1 MQRILFW
8 LGIILLVNW
17 WVRRQSRA
25 AAGRVHARR
34 EQAGMHQ
41 ASHPGAAR
49 SGMPPGA
56 NGSGAAAPARQLAE
70 PMARCDTC
78 GVHIPQSESLTVGG
92 GHFCCAE
99 HVRESVHR
107 GS

>member
-8 LGIILLVNW
+8 LGIILLINW

-25 AAGRVHARR
+25 AAGRVNARR
-34 EQAGMHQ
+34 EQGGAQQGVNQ
-41 ASHPGAAR
+41 GAAR
-49 SGMPPGA
+49 SNMPPGA
-56 NGSGAAAPARQLAE
+56 SGRAAAPARQLAE

-78 GVHIPQSESLTVGG
+78 GVYIPQSESLTVGG

-99 HVRESVHR
+99 HARASAPA